1 MAEAI
6 TIPSP
11 SVFLSSPVESASSHP
26 PVVATTSTTT
36 NPSTTPPPVASPKE
50 APRRRSHA
58 PKPKPVDAAPNPP
71 PNGVTKR
78 KQSKSR
84 NGCSTC
90 KAKRLK
96 CDETKP
102 TCQQCARRS
111 VPCGGYKK
119 DFKWRPFEE
128 ASFTGSK
135 PPQPAKQSKASSPP
149 NEAPT
154 VTAANP
160 QSPPV
165 ADVSPQTSLPS
176 DVRFAPPFAS
186 SQQSA
191 APVQQSMLEFSF
203 PTPGAFPPGSSP
215 IAARPEP
222 AAIDPLEPGST
233 TSTTSMFNDADT
245 VDTVPSV
252 NTAISSLSSGQSP
265 RLVDL
270 LLPGTDPN
278 APPHEY
284 MPWEAQFPG
293 ADAMFPH
300 PPYFGHGPNV
310 MEDDGDIEEIMRPLA
325 SHGINPDHEAWVMR
339 LPTPLPSGDFGRT
352 TPRPPEPFPAFLH
365 EPRVAMDSPEM
376 TAMLFDRQ
384 TCGILSLKNGPSENP
399 WRSLIWP
406 LAQDSPA
413 LFHAIAS
420 MTNFHMSKQNS
431 RLRVLGIEH
440 MRSSIEHLATGIG
453 SMHLDAAIATTL
465 ALAFAETW
473 DQQTSTGIDHI
484 KGAKILVQQALARHQ
499 RAPSQGDNLARFKFL
514 CNTWVYM
521 DVTARLTS
529 MDDDESNDFDA
540 IASLFAGPFEFE
552 AQLDPLMG
560 CGSTLFPIIG
570 HVANLVRRVRRS
582 ESNSPS
588 IISQAM
594 ELKTQLE
601 DWVPQAYFEV
611 PEDPTSHI
619 QHSLQTAEAYRWAT
633 LLYLHQAVPEIP
645 SLSSA
650 ELAKKVLIYLATV
663 PLTSRAVIV
672 HIYPLTAAGS
682 EATGEDR
689 QWVQDRWESMSTRM
703 VIGIVDRCLDICKEV
718 WARRDAYEARVR
730 PRMTVATKS
739 SNIKGSI
746 SPRNDMLDEPLRWNE
761 NFVGDRRN
769 RRPTG
774 MGRFDMSM
782 PLNAEKP
789 RASATDAGSGLEDRE
804 YTVRGRLH
812 WLGVM
817 KDWGWEV
824 LLG

>member
-11 SVFLSSPVESASSHP
+11 SVFLSSP
-26 PVVATTSTTT
+26 
-36 NPSTTPPPVASPKE
+36 E

-58 PKPKPVDAAPNPP
+58 PKPKPADAAPNPP
-71 PNGVTKR
+71 SNGVTKR

-128 ASFTGSK
+128 ASFTGAK
-135 PPQPAKQSKASSPP
+135 PLPAKQAKAPIV
-149 NEAPT
+149 AT
-154 VTAANP
+154 ANP
-160 QSPPV
+160 RSPPV
-165 ADVSPQTSLPS
+165 AAASPPASLPS

-186 SQQSA
+186 AHQSP
-191 APVQQSMLEFSF
+191 APLQQSMLEFSF
-203 PTPGAFPPGSSP
+203 PAPGAFPPGSSP

-222 AAIDPLEPGST
+222 AAIDPLEPGSS

-245 VDTVPSV
+245 VDTIHSA

-284 MPWEAQFPG
+284 MPWEAQYPG
-293 ADAMFPH
+293 ADPMFSQ
-300 PPYFGHGPNV
+300 PPFFGPAANV
-310 MEDDGDIEEIMRPLA
+310 LDDDGDIEEIMRPLE
-325 SHGINPDHEAWVMR
+325 SHVINPDHEAWVMR
-339 LPTPLPSGDFGRT
+339 LPTPLPSVDAGRT

-406 LAQDSPA
+406 LAQDFPA
-413 LFHAIAS
+413 LFHAISS
-420 MTNFHMSKQNS
+420 MTNFHMAKQNP

-473 DQQTSTGIDHI
+473 DQQTSTGLDHI

-499 RAPSQGDNLARFKFL
+499 RAPAQGDNLSRFKFL

-529 MDDDESNDFDA
+529 MDDDDSNDFDA

-552 AQLDPLMG
+552 SQLDPLMG
-560 CGSTLFPIIG
+560 CASTLFPIIG

-582 ESNSPS
+582 ESNSPAM
-588 IISQAM
+588 ISQAM

-645 SLSSA
+645 SLPSA

-689 QWVQDRWESMSTRM
+689 QWVQERWECMSTRM

-718 WARRDAYEARVR
+718 WARRDAYEARIR
-730 PRMTVATKS
+730 PRMKVATKS
-739 SNIKGSI
+739 SHIRGSI
-746 SPRNDMLDEPLRWNE
+746 SPRGDRLDEPVRWNE
-761 NFVGDRRN
+761 NFVGDRRS
-769 RRPTG
+769 RRPPA
-774 MGRFDMSM
+774 MGHFDMSM
-782 PLNAEKP
+782 PPNVEKP
-789 RASATDAGSGLEDRE
+789 RPSATEAGSGVEDRE

-817 KDWGWEV
+817 KDWGWEGESKTCM
-824 LLG
+824 L

>member
-1 MAEAI
+1 
-6 TIPSP
+6 
-11 SVFLSSPVESASSHP
+11 
-26 PVVATTSTTT
+26 
-36 NPSTTPPPVASPKE
+36 
-50 APRRRSHA
+50 
-58 PKPKPVDAAPNPP
+58 
-71 PNGVTKR
+71 NGVTKR

-128 ASFTGSK
+128 ASFTGPK
-135 PPQPAKQSKASSPP
+135 PPQPAKQSK
-149 NEAPT
+149 APT

-560 CGSTLFPIIG
+560 CASTLFPIIG

-761 NFVGDRRN
+761 NF
-769 RRPTG
+769 
-774 MGRFDMSM
+774 
-782 PLNAEKP
+782 P

-817 KDWGWEV
+817 KDWGWE
-824 LLG
+824 